1 MRDRAS
7 VNNVAICTL
16 SIVFSKVLDI
26 GCFSH
31 TLDHVGEH
39 MKTPVLVEFMKGW
52 IGLFSTSPKA
62 RLAWNSLAG
71 VPVPGYSDTR
81 WWSRW
86 EVMNHLLKSFGDV
99 SSFLDKADLPS
110 SKLKLQEILSDP
122 PKNRKLHMELAIT
135 VDAMELFVKSTYRLE
150 GDGPLMLK
158 AYEEIATLSAWI
170 LNQHYPNT
178 KAAAKTLT
186 TTPAQQRQLLD
197 YAESCVEPAY
207 KYFEDKIEGDLK
219 PIVQVFKYARF
230 FDPSKIGELKPSSND
245 IDDLKVFLSSI
256 RVTSWKD

>member
-1 MRDRAS
+1 
-7 VNNVAICTL
+7 
-16 SIVFSKVLDI
+16 
-26 GCFSH
+26 
-31 TLDHVGEH
+31 
-39 MKTPVLVEFMKGW
+39 
-52 IGLFSTSPKA
+52 
-62 RLAWNSLAG
+62 
-71 VPVPGYSDTR
+71 
-81 WWSRW
+81 
-86 EVMNHLLKSFGDV
+86 MNHLLKSFGDV

-135 VDAMELFVKSTYRLE
+135 VDAMEPFVKATYRLE

-158 AYEEIATLSAWI
+158 AYEDVDTLSTWI

-207 KYFEDKIEGDLK
+207 KYFEDKFEGALK

-245 IDDLKVFLSSI
+245 IDDLKVFPFLNSSDKLEGLKSELPSYI
-256 RVTSWKD
+256 AKSEGVSDKFDKLEWWRSHQHELPNWSKACKTAFLIQPSSAAAEHVFSLLKNSFKDNQASALEDYIETSIMLQYNSV